1 MSEKNKEE
9 LLRQQKE
16 QQKAEKE
23 QQLSVLPEMERV
35 AILSHEEWVE
45 SEGAEGCKMD
55 LRGRDLSKIE
65 LTRFNFD
72 KAELSKANL
81 SGTKIYCGSFKEACL
96 SNCNLEGAYMDAMLT
111 KSNLNGVNGKNADF
125 SSDECDYAYFV
136 NAILQN
142 ANFTGATICNADFT
156 HADLSEADFEGADLD
171 HANFAYANLQ
181 NANLLGVRN
190 LESVNLYGADISGAK
205 ISLKDITFKQLGMCL
220 FTPELA
226 QMIHAKCNLMKAYE
240 GKY

>member
-81 SGTKIYCGSFKEACL
+81 SGTKIYCGSFKEIFAPLMSAPYKLTL
-96 SNCNLEGAYMDAMLT
+96 SKFLT
-111 KSNLNGVNGKNADF
+111 PN
-125 SSDECDYAYFV
+125 
-136 NAILQN
+136 
-142 ANFTGATICNADFT
+142 
-156 HADLSEADFEGADLD
+156 
-171 HANFAYANLQ
+171 
-181 NANLLGVRN
+181 R
-190 LESVNLYGADISGAK
+190 
-205 ISLKDITFKQLGMCL
+205 
-220 FTPELA
+220 LA
-226 QMIHAKCNLMKAYE
+226 F
-240 GKY
+240 